1 MACKYIYIGQ
11 KWTSSDLKIGKGSI
25 YLSGPRN
32 RRGKSW
38 RVDAINKIA
47 NAVEATLLIPEGANQ
62 LKGGF
67 CRVDKEEKNRW
78 QKFAI
83 GSAAAIAFWYPK
95 DAVDDLGPIDL
106 EAWAN
111 SAKVFIGKDPQ
122 NQTPTITKLA
132 ETHPHVTISDSLEG
146 LVERLTN
153 WLNRE

>member
-67 CRVDKEEKNRW
+67 CRVDKEEKNR
-78 QKFAI
+78 
-83 GSAAAIAFWYPK
+83 
-95 DAVDDLGPIDL
+95 V
-106 EAWAN
+106 
-111 SAKVFIGKDPQ
+111 AKVRDRLSSRHRLLVSKGRRRRSG
-122 NQTPTITKLA
+122 
-132 ETHPHVTISDSLEG
+132 SD
-146 LVERLTN
+146 
-153 WLNRE
+153 